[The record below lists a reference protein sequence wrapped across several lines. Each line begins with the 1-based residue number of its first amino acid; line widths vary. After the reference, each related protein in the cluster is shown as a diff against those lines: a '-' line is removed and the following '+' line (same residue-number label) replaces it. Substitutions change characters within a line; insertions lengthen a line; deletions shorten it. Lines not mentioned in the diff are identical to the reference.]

1 MNIKISLFLCLIFL
15 SQMSQEAK
23 AQTKTAVFAGGCFW
37 CLEPPFDKLK
47 ESGVLDTIVGY
58 TGGETDNPTYEQIS
72 SGKTGHKEV
81 IKVVYDSQKISYQEL
96 LDVFWKNIDPF
107 DGIGQFCD
115 KGDQYLSAVYYLD
128 DEQKN
133 DYLKSLEALKKKGI
147 EVKNFKTQLLKA
159 SEFYPAEDYHQ
170 DYYLKNPVRYKYYR
184 YSCGRDKRL
193 QQIWGK

>member
-147 EVKNFKTQLLKA
+147 EVQNFKTQLLKA